1 MFLEGVQSLK
11 RKEQAWE
18 QQAKQKLEEIYCI
31 HGSLMLRVAM
41 DVLHQKE
48 DAEDAVQNSI
58 ISMARH
64 MDVLGTAED
73 YRTVSYIC
81 TVVRHAAIDIYRKKG
96 KGDASYDE
104 IEAEPAG
111 SFNIEQEV
119 CDEEGVSRIVAA
131 IDRLDEGYREVLS
144 LFYLN
149 ELSPG
154 EIADVLNRPYNTIRS
169 QINRGRKIL
178 RQSLKDV

>member
-1 MFLEGVQSLK
+1 MR
-11 RKEQAWE
+11 RKGQVWE
-18 QQAKQKLEEIYCI
+18 QRAKQKLEEIYRI
-31 HGSLMLRVAM
+31 HGSLMLWVVM
-41 DVLHQKE
+41 DVLHQRE

-64 MDVLGTAED
+64 MDALGKVED
-73 YRTVSYIC
+73 YRTISYIC

-104 IEAEPAG
+104 MAAEPAG
-111 SFNIEQEV
+111 ILDIEQKICE
-119 CDEEGVSRIVAA
+119 EEGINYIVAA
-131 IDRLDEGYREVLS
+131 INKLDEGYREVLS

-149 ELSPG
+149 ELSPR

-178 RQSLKDV
+178 RQSL

>member
-1 MFLEGVQSLK
+1 MR
-11 RKEQAWE
+11 RKGQVWE
-18 QQAKQKLEEIYCI
+18 QRAKQKLEEIYRI
-31 HGSLMLRVAM
+31 HGSLMLWVAM
-41 DVLHQKE
+41 DVLHQRE

-64 MDVLGTAED
+64 MDALGKVED
-73 YRTVSYIC
+73 YRTISYIC

-104 IEAEPAG
+104 MAAEPAG
-111 SFNIEQEV
+111 ILDIEQKICE
-119 CDEEGVSRIVAA
+119 EEGINYIVAA
-131 IDRLDEGYREVLS
+131 INKLDEGYREVLS

-149 ELSPG
+149 ELSPR

-178 RQSLKDV
+178 RQSLKAV

>member
-1 MFLEGVQSLK
+1 MR
-11 RKEQAWE
+11 RKEQVWE
-18 QQAKQKLEEIYCI
+18 QRAKQKLEEIYRI
-31 HGSLMLRVAM
+31 HGSLMLWVAM
-41 DVLHQKE
+41 DVLHQRE

-64 MDVLGTAED
+64 MDALGKVED
-73 YRTVSYIC
+73 YRTISYIC

-104 IEAEPAG
+104 MAAESAG
-111 SFNIEQEV
+111 ILDIEQKICEEEV
-119 CDEEGVSRIVAA
+119 INYIVAA
-131 IDRLDEGYREVLS
+131 INKLDEGYREVLS

-149 ELSPG
+149 ELSPR

-178 RQSLKDV
+178 RQSLKAV

>member
-1 MFLEGVQSLK
+1 MR
-11 RKEQAWE
+11 RKEQVWE
-18 QQAKQKLEEIYCI
+18 QRAKQKLEEIYRI
-31 HGSLMLRVAM
+31 HGSLMLWVAM
-41 DVLHQKE
+41 DVLHQRE

-64 MDVLGTAED
+64 MDALGKVED
-73 YRTVSYIC
+73 YRTISYIC

-104 IEAEPAG
+104 MAAEPAG
-111 SFNIEQEV
+111 ILDIEQKICE
-119 CDEEGVSRIVAA
+119 EEGINYIAAA
-131 IDRLDEGYREVLS
+131 INKLDEGYREVLS

-149 ELSPG
+149 ELSPR

-178 RQSLKDV
+178 RQSLKAV

>member
-1 MFLEGVQSLK
+1 MR
-11 RKEQAWE
+11 RKEQVWE
-18 QQAKQKLEEIYCI
+18 QRAKQKLEEIYRI
-31 HGSLMLRVAM
+31 HGSLMLWVAM
-41 DVLHQKE
+41 DVLHQRE

-64 MDVLGTAED
+64 MDALGKVED
-73 YRTVSYIC
+73 YRTISYIC

-104 IEAEPAG
+104 MAAEPAG
-111 SFNIEQEV
+111 ILDIEQKICE
-119 CDEEGVSRIVAA
+119 EEGINYIVAA
-131 IDRLDEGYREVLS
+131 INKLDEGYREVLS

-149 ELSPG
+149 ELSPR

-178 RQSLKDV
+178 RQSLKAV

>member
-1 MFLEGVQSLK
+1 MR
-11 RKEQAWE
+11 RKGQVWE
-18 QQAKQKLEEIYCI
+18 QRAKQKLEEIYRI
-31 HGSLMLRVAM
+31 HGSLMLWVVM
-41 DVLHQKE
+41 DVLHQRE

-64 MDVLGTAED
+64 MDALGKVED
-73 YRTVSYIC
+73 YRTISYIC

-104 IEAEPAG
+104 MAAEPAG
-111 SFNIEQEV
+111 ILDIEQKICE
-119 CDEEGVSRIVAA
+119 EEGINYIVAA
-131 IDRLDEGYREVLS
+131 INKLDEGYREVLS

-149 ELSPG
+149 ELSPR

-178 RQSLKDV
+178 RQSLKAV

>member
-1 MFLEGVQSLK
+1 MR
-11 RKEQAWE
+11 RKEQVWE
-18 QQAKQKLEEIYCI
+18 QRAKQKLEEIYRI
-31 HGSLMLRVAM
+31 HGSLMLWVAM
-41 DVLHQKE
+41 DVLHQRE

-64 MDVLGTAED
+64 MDALGRVED
-73 YRTVSYIC
+73 YRTISYIC

-104 IEAEPAG
+104 MAAEPAG
-111 SFNIEQEV
+111 ILDIEQKICE
-119 CDEEGVSRIVAA
+119 EEGINYIVAA
-131 IDRLDEGYREVLS
+131 INKLDEGYREVLS

-149 ELSPG
+149 ELSPR

-178 RQSLKDV
+178 RQSLKAV

>member
-1 MFLEGVQSLK
+1 MVHELGYRQV
-11 RKEQAWE
+11 
-18 QQAKQKLEEIYCI
+18 
-31 HGSLMLRVAM
+31 VAM
-41 DVLHQKE
+41 DVLHQRE

-64 MDVLGTAED
+64 MDALGKVED
-73 YRTVSYIC
+73 YRTISYIC

-104 IEAEPAG
+104 MAAEPAG
-111 SFNIEQEV
+111 ILDIEQKICE
-119 CDEEGVSRIVAA
+119 EEGINYIVAA
-131 IDRLDEGYREVLS
+131 INKLDEGYREVLS

-149 ELSPG
+149 ELSPR

-178 RQSLKDV
+178 RQSLKAV

>member
-1 MFLEGVQSLK
+1 MR

-18 QQAKQKLEEIYCI
+18 QQAKQKLEEIYRI

-58 ISMARH
+58 ISMAKH
-64 MDVLGTAED
+64 VDILGRVED
-73 YRTVSYIC
+73 YRTISYIC

-104 IEAEPAG
+104 MAAEPAG
-111 SFNIEQEV
+111 VFDMERKV
-119 CDEEGVSRIVAA
+119 CEEEGVNRIVVA
-131 IDRLDEGYREVLS
+131 INKLDEGYREVLS

-149 ELSPG
+149 ELSPR

-169 QINRGRKIL
+169 QISRGRKML
-178 RQSLKDV
+178 CQSLKAV

>member
-1 MFLEGVQSLK
+1 MRK
-11 RKEQAWE
+11 KEQAWE
-18 QQAKQKLEEIYCI
+18 QQAKQKLEEIYCM

-41 DVLHQKE
+41 DILHQKE

-64 MDVLGTAED
+64 MDALGTAED
-73 YRTVSYIC
+73 YRTISYIC

-96 KGDASYDE
+96 KKDASYDE
-104 IEAEPAG
+104 IAAEPAG
-111 SFNIEQEV
+111 SFDIEQEV
-119 CDEEGVSRIVAA
+119 CAGEGARRIVEA
-131 IDRLDEGYREVLS
+131 INRLDEGYCEVLS

-149 ELSPG
+149 ELSPR

-178 RQSLKDV
+178 RQSLKDI